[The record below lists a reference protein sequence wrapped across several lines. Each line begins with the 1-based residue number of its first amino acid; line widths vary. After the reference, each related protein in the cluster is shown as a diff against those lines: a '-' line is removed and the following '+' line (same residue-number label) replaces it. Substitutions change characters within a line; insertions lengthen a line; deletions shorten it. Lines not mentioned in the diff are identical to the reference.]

1 METQSLHRGR
11 LIDHIQLV
19 VRDLDA
25 SRNSMTPCS
34 RRWDSR
40 SAARARTSS
49 GSTNC
54 SSRRPKS
61 QAAAGHLTGRVHLAF
76 QARDRAAVEAAYKAG
91 LKAGGTDN
99 GAPGER
105 PYHPGYYAAFLIDPD
120 GNNIE
125 AVYHGPHERLGRERG
140 DHVRG
145 VIPLPGGRG
154 LEARRAQRCAS
165 AERVRVDVSRR
176 KRICGGLRVDV
187 SVTPRA
193 SRSPTARRSAFSR
206 REKVRPGTASSPRSP
221 RPGPPAAPPPPAAG
235 RRTGGWARRRR
246 A

>member
-25 SRNSMTPCS
+25 SRTFYDAVFGALGFEIGGEGPDFF
-34 RRWDSR
+34 WIDELFV
-40 SAARARTSS
+40 
-49 GSTNC
+49 STA
-54 SSRRPKS
+54 KS

-91 LKAGGTDN
+91 LKAGGEDN

-125 AVYHGPHERLGRERG
+125 VVYHGPHER
-140 DHVRG
+140 
-145 VIPLPGGRG
+145 
-154 LEARRAQRCAS
+154 S
-165 AERVRVDVSRR
+165 AE
-176 KRICGGLRVDV
+176 
-187 SVTPRA
+187 SVEIT
-193 SRSPTARRSAFSR
+193 FD
-206 REKVRPGTASSPRSP
+206 G
-221 RPGPPAAPPPPAAG
+221 
-235 RRTGGWARRRR
+235 
-246 A
+246 